1 MCADILDEAAEHTQ
15 HMIDLAL
22 ANRNKPQMQFTGAC
36 HYCEEKVSTGL
47 FCSPEC
53 CEDFEKIERAKQ
65 HRRVA

>member
-1 MCADILDEAAEHTQ
+1 MSADILDEDAEHTQ

-22 ANRNKPQMQFTGAC
+22 ANRNKPQMQFTGEC
-36 HYCEEKVSTGL
+36 HYCEEKVSTGF

-53 CEDFEKIERAKQ
+53 CQDFEKVERAKQ

>member
-22 ANRNKPQMQFTGAC
+22 ANRPHPTMQFTGTC
-36 HYCEEKVSTGL
+36 HYCEEKVLTGF

-53 CEDFEKIERAKQ
+53 CQDFEKVERAKQ

>member
-36 HYCEEKVSTGL
+36 HYCEEKVSAGF

-53 CEDFEKIERAKQ
+53 CEDFEKVERAKQ